1 MTPVQEFSAMVQR
14 LEPEIAA
21 SGAGYTP
28 ALRRLEVAVDAANL
42 THDRPAITAAIR
54 QLEVAWR
61 TEIAKAQRTRRG
73 ESR

>member
-14 LEPEIAA
+14 IEPELAA

-28 ALRRLEVAVDAANL
+28 TLRRLEVAVDEAARTN
-42 THDRPAITAAIR
+42 DRPAITAAIR
-54 QLEVAWR
+54 ALEVGWR
-61 TEIAKAQRTRRG
+61 VEIAKAQRTRRG